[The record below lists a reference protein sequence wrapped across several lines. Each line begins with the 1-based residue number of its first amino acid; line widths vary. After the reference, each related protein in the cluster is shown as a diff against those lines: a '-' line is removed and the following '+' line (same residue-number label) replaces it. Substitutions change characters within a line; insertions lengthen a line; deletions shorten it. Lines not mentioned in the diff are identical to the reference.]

1 MSSKRVTSDQGL
13 NIPAAQYTNV
23 ESMAH
28 ETIIVPSN
36 TTPLWNTQVNVDI
49 REKNCLL
56 HNLCL
61 KFNVSAITGVT
72 NAYYT
77 PAWFW
82 FHHIDLVVNGTTID
96 TIYGNQQFLQH
107 QLFNFDEKRKFNN
120 ITAGD
125 YTSVSQRQALAST
138 ANDYYVPLWS
148 FFKQTHMPLLYSKD
162 DIQLR
167 IFMDS
172 AHNNII
178 VPPSNDVDSAFRAP
192 LSTFNSLQVLINVSK
207 LENSDVNSRLKEL
220 TRSVQSY
227 QFNELRWGN
236 YNISAGAATSSIV
249 LTSIVG
255 PVSFLKFVVRPIGSI
270 GDNYFHYLPIKDFA
284 ILNAGSTNIV
294 GGSAIPSTQALY
306 ILNRDWT
313 RGSYSTESNVYI
325 YSFGASPVDT
335 IHSGKIYNYYRF
347 KGSEQLVL
355 NFSSPLTQAVSVD
368 IYAYVNSAVQ
378 LSSSNTKKITL

>member
-1 MSSKRVTSDQGL
+1 MINYIMSTKRVTSDIGL
-13 NIPAAQYTNV
+13 NIPASQYTNV

-28 ETIIVPSN
+28 EILIVPSN

-61 KFNVSAITGVT
+61 KFNVSVITGVT

-77 PAWFW
+77 PAWSW
-82 FHHIDLVVNGTTID
+82 FHHIDLVVNGQTID

-125 YTSVSQRQALAST
+125 YTSVAQRKALAS
-138 ANDYYVPLWS
+138 ASNDYYVPLWS
-148 FFKQTHMPLLYSKD
+148 FFKQTHMPLLYAKD

-172 AHNNII
+172 ASNNIVLPSGATG
-178 VPPSNDVDSAFRAP
+178 VPV
-192 LSTFNSLQVLINVSK
+192 STFNNLQVLLNVSK
-207 LENSDVNSRLKEL
+207 LENYDVSHRLKEL
-220 TRSVQSY
+220 SRTVQSF

-236 YNISAGAATSSIV
+236 YNINAGASTSSIV

-255 PVSFLKFVVRPIGSI
+255 PVSFLKFV
-270 GDNYFHYLPIKDFA
+270 
-284 ILNAGSTNIV
+284 
-294 GGSAIPSTQALY
+294 
-306 ILNRDWT
+306 
-313 RGSYSTESNVYI
+313 I
-325 YSFGASPVDT
+325 Y
-335 IHSGKIYNYYRF
+335 
-347 KGSEQLVL
+347 Q
-355 NFSSPLTQAVSVD
+355 
-368 IYAYVNSAVQ
+368 
-378 LSSSNTKKITL
+378 